1 MVLSPNTLVV
11 GSSYTFSLSATYSS
25 TDGRRLQEDS
35 STGSSASVTI
45 LVNTPPTGGTF
56 TVVPTEGEKNI
67 DKAVWIIAR
76 SGEVLRSKTGNPT
89 GIIDNLPSTML
100 RPRHE

>member
-11 GSSYTFSLSATYSS
+11 GSSYTFSLSAAYSS

-56 TVVPTEGEKNI
+56 TVLPTEGEKNM
-67 DKAVWIIAR
+67 DKAIWI
-76 SGEVLRSKTGNPT
+76 VLQSKTDNST
-89 GIIDNLPSTML
+89 GIIDNLLSTML
-100 RPRHE
+100 RPHHE